1 MCQNKKEGQEK
12 ERQMYFVASL
22 DIDGLSGAV
31 ERKVSF
37 DIDNLISCCV

>member
-1 MCQNKKEGQEK
+1 MCQSKKEGQEK
-12 ERQMYFVASL
+12 ERQMYFVAGL

-37 DIDNLISCCV
+37 AINNLISCCV

>member
-1 MCQNKKEGQEK
+1 MCQNKKEGQE

-22 DIDGLSGAV
+22 DMDGLSGAV